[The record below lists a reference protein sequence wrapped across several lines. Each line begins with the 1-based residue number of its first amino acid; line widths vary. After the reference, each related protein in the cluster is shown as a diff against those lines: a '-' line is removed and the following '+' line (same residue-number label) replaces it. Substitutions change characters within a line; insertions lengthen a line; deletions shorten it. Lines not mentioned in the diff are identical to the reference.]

1 MTERFRFTIA
11 TLRELEPRASR
22 YYVYDYKVPHLA
34 LCVMPSGTR
43 TFYIYRRVHGRPERI
58 KLGRFPAMTLEQ
70 ARTRAET
77 MNGVIAEGSSPAQT
91 RRDLRGELTLGA
103 LFERY
108 LVDHLEARNRT
119 TRVARSIYNTHLK
132 RWANRKLSDIRHPDV
147 VRLHARIG
155 AETGPIMANRA
166 IERLRAM
173 FNRAIKWELFSGENP
188 AVGIEKFPEKARERF
203 LQPDEMPRFLQAVA
217 ESAPDFR
224 DFVLLCLFTGARSS
238 NVRAMAWRDVN
249 LDRKTWVI
257 PDTKNGEP
265 YTVPLVEEALDV
277 LRARRLHAGFEWVFP
292 GPGRTGHYV
301 EPKRAWAGL
310 LKRAQ
315 ITDLTLHDLRRTFG
329 SYQAAAGA
337 SPLLIQKALGHKSLA
352 ATAVYARLNLD
363 PVRESVNAGIATML
377 RFDGKQESRLKT
389 DDKKNSRPFR

>member
-1 MTERFRFTIA
+1 MSQKFRFTIA
-11 TLRELEPRASR
+11 ALEALEPRATR
-22 YYVYDYKVPHLA
+22 YYVYDSKVPHLA

-43 TFYIYRRVHGRPERI
+43 TFYIYRRVHGRPERV

-70 ARTRAET
+70 ARVRAEQL
-77 MNGVIAEGSSPAQT
+77 NGVIATGDSPAQT
-91 RRDLRGELTLGA
+91 RRDLRGECTLA
-103 LFERY
+103 VLFERY
-108 LVDHLEARNRT
+108 LNDHLEARGRT

-132 RWANRKLSDIRHPDV
+132 RWAGRQLSEIRRADV
-147 VRLHARIG
+147 AKLHAQIAR
-155 AETGPIMANRA
+155 ESGPIMANRA

-173 FNRAIKWELFSGENP
+173 YNRAIRWELFFGENP
-188 AVGIEKFPEKARERF
+188 AVGIEKFRERSRDRF
-203 LQPDEMPRFLQAVA
+203 LQPDELGRFLTAV
-217 ESAPDFR
+217 ENSAPDFR

-238 NVRAMAWRDVN
+238 NVRAMAWRDIH
-249 LDRKTWVI
+249 LERKTWVI

-265 YTVPLVEEALDV
+265 YTVPLVEEALTI
-277 LRARRLHAGFEWVFP
+277 LQSRRPRAGFEWVFP
-292 GPGRTGHYV
+292 GSGRTGHYV

-315 ITDLTLHDLRRTFG
+315 ISDLKLHDLRRTFG

-352 ATAVYARLNLD
+352 ATQIYARLNLD

-377 RFDGKQESRLKT
+377 GKRKSEDS
-389 DDKKNSRPFR
+389 DEKKDRA